1 MTPNNNIAKPKP
13 ILSERELQ
21 VLKLYNYFDKK
32 EIALRLKIS
41 IDTVKAHLKNC
52 IKKLHARHLR
62 HALYMAMRMGL
73 F

>member
-1 MTPNNNIAKPKP
+1 MPRKKNIAQPKP
-13 ILSERELQ
+13 LLSNHELR